1 MKINTLIYSLKQGLK
16 NIGRNK
22 MFSIASIATMAACI
36 FLFSIFFSII
46 VNFRSMVNEA
56 ESGVAVTVFFDEGIS
71 QQRIDEI
78 GDIIKKRVEVSSINY
93 VSAEEARESFV
104 KDYLGE
110 GNEQYAE
117 GFKDDNPLADSAN
130 YEVYLNDISMQS
142 ALVTY
147 LESVD
152 GVREVRKSEVVANT
166 LSSFNILIGYVSV
179 AIIVILLGVAIFLI
193 SNTITIG
200 ISVRKEEIGIMKL
213 IGATDS
219 FVRAPFIVEGL
230 IIGIIGAIIP
240 LILFYILYNRVVD
253 YVVNRFSILNQLLT
267 FLTINDIYKTLV
279 PVALALGLGIGL
291 IGSMI
296 TVRKHLN
303 V

>member
-93 VSAEEARESFV
+93 VSAEEAWESFV

-240 LILFYILYNRVVD
+240 LVLFYILYNRVVD

-279 PVALALGLGIGL
+279 PVALALGLGICL

>member
-1 MKINTLIYSLKQGLK
+1 
-16 NIGRNK
+16 
-22 MFSIASIATMAACI
+22 
-36 FLFSIFFSII
+36 
-46 VNFRSMVNEA
+46 
-56 ESGVAVTVFFDEGIS
+56 
-71 QQRIDEI
+71 
-78 GDIIKKRVEVSSINY
+78 
-93 VSAEEARESFV
+93 
-104 KDYLGE
+104 
-110 GNEQYAE
+110 
-117 GFKDDNPLADSAN
+117 
-130 YEVYLNDISMQS
+130 MQS

-253 YVVNRFSILNQLLT
+253 YVVNRFSI
-267 FLTINDIYKTLV
+267 
-279 PVALALGLGIGL
+279 
-291 IGSMI
+291 
-296 TVRKHLN
+296 
-303 V
+303 

>member
-93 VSAEEARESFV
+93 VSAEEAWESFV

-179 AIIVILLGVAIFLI
+179 AIIVILVGVAIFLI

-240 LILFYILYNRVVD
+240 LVLFYILYNRVVD

>member
-16 NIGRNK
+16 NSGRNK

-93 VSAEEARESFV
+93 VSAEEAWESFV

-240 LILFYILYNRVVD
+240 LVLFYILYNRVVD

>member
-46 VNFRSMVNEA
+46 VNFRSMVKEA

-93 VSAEEARESFV
+93 VSDEEAWESFV

-219 FVRAPFIVEGL
+219 FVRAPFIVDGL

>member
-78 GDIIKKRVEVSSINY
+78 GDIVKKRVEVSSINY
-93 VSAEEARESFV
+93 VSAEEAWESFV

-240 LILFYILYNRVVD
+240 LVLFYILYNRVVD

>member
-93 VSAEEARESFV
+93 VSAEEAWESFV

-152 GVREVRKSEVVANT
+152 GVREVRKSEVVANS

-240 LILFYILYNRVVD
+240 LVLFYILYNRVVD

>member
-71 QQRIDEI
+71 QQWIDEI

-93 VSAEEARESFV
+93 VSAEEAWESFV

>member
-93 VSAEEARESFV
+93 VSAEEAWESFV

-240 LILFYILYNRVVD
+240 LVLFYILYNRVVD

>member
-22 MFSIASIATMAACI
+22 MFSIASISTMAACI

-93 VSAEEARESFV
+93 VSAEEAWESFV

-240 LILFYILYNRVVD
+240 LVLFYILYNRVVD

>member
-93 VSAEEARESFV
+93 VSAEEAWESFV

>member
-46 VNFRSMVNEA
+46 VNFRSMVKEA

-93 VSAEEARESFV
+93 VSAEEAWESFV

>member
-93 VSAEEARESFV
+93 VSAEEAWESFV

-117 GFKDDNPLADSAN
+117 GFKDDNPLADSDN